1 MWYGGMKHVRTHLPC
16 LDTEWF
22 SIIIVY
28 NIGPKCIYLCIN
40 SEKIDLCKRFGLLM
54 CEFFYF

>member
-1 MWYGGMKHVRTHLPC
+1 MKHVRTHLPC

-28 NIGPKCIYLCIN
+28 NIGPKCMYISLYKLR
-40 SEKIDLCKRFGLLM
+40 KHRFV
-54 CEFFYF
+54 

>member
-1 MWYGGMKHVRTHLPC
+1 MKHVRTHLPC

-22 SIIIVY
+22 SIIFVY
-28 NIGPKCIYLCIN
+28 NIGPKCIYICIN